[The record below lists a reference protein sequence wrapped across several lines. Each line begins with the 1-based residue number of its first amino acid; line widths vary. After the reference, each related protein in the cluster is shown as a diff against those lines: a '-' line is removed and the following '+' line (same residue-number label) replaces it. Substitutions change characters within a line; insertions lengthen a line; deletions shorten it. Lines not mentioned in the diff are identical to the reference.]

1 MNAVATKPNAATIS
15 RILSN
20 AHFIKSTEATT
31 RVRGYHLTS
40 EGFRV
45 VAASH
50 SALVYYEFGDWA
62 HKRWDEVA
70 ARREDA
76 FARMTSLLTD
86 KGYEVSTNAL
96 QPSVL
101 MVKKAVAS

>member
-1 MNAVATKPNAATIS
+1 MSTISTMPNASAIS

-50 SALVYYEFGDWA
+50 SARVYYEFGDWA

-70 ARREDA
+70 ARREEA
-76 FARMTSLLTD
+76 FARMTSLLIN
-86 KGYEVSTNAL
+86 KGYEVSTHAL

-101 MVKKAVAS
+101 VVKKAVA

>member
-40 EGFRV
+40 EGFKVQSRSAC
-45 VAASH
+45 VAIS
-50 SALVYYEFGDWA
+50 YEFGDWA

-70 ARREDA
+70 ARRDDA
-76 FARMTSLLTD
+76 FARMTSLLSS
-86 KGYEVSTNAL
+86 KGYEVSTSSLA
-96 QPSVL
+96 PSVL
-101 MVKKAVAS
+101 IVKKAVA